1 MQHIKLPPNRNDVV
15 KETLRQSQIVASEC
29 NESYALVTYDL
40 TVAKIAKQIQAT
52 EKPLF
57 DIVFIM
63 FGSFHIEM
71 SYFISLRRI
80 IEGSRGPYVLTEM
93 EVVAPGCLDKFLK
106 GKRYNRCR
114 RVHILFSTALHALH
128 FQTFM
133 QDEEFSDELKD
144 ELRKWV
150 SNDNDVI
157 PESLDMIA
165 LKYSMHCEDTRSGA
179 HGKTAKC

>member
-29 NESYALVTYDL
+29 SESYALVTYDL

-93 EVVAPGCLDKFLK
+93 EAVAPGCL
-106 GKRYNRCR
+106 
-114 RVHILFSTALHALH
+114 
-128 FQTFM
+128 
-133 QDEEFSDELKD
+133 E
-144 ELRKWV
+144 
-150 SNDNDVI
+150 
-157 PESLDMIA
+157 
-165 LKYSMHCEDTRSGA
+165 
-179 HGKTAKC
+179 